1 MQMLYPFRGSI
12 QQYLECVG
20 SIEEANRCR
29 PARCPQ
35 CESKQR
41 LVCHGFYK
49 RTVAEFD
56 WDGVIRVRR
65 YLCKACRR
73 TVSLLPEFVLPYLRF
88 AIVVMAAFLKARLWR
103 GQTLKEAAET
113 SLQTSMPYQRGQQWV
128 RRFRVQAESIS
139 AALAALV
146 RPPLAATGFVE
157 KAIGMLEAAGWIE
170 GHRFLFEQL
179 RQHLLGWPKFLAP
192 SGLAVT
198 IRAAI
203 HHREQAPQS
212 TCIDSESPPA

>member
-12 QQYLECVG
+12 QQYIECGG

-73 TVSLLPEFVLPYLRF
+73 TVSLLPEFALPYLRF

-103 GQTLKEAAET
+103 GQTFKAAAGT
-113 SLQTSMPYQRGQQWV
+113 AQQAGMPYQRGQQWV
-128 RRFRVQAESIS
+128 HRFRVQAASLS
-139 AALAALV
+139 AALAALA
-146 RPPLAATGFVE
+146 RPIAASDFVE
-157 KAIGMLEAAGWIE
+157 KAIRMLEAVGWIE
-170 GHRFLFEQL
+170 AHRFLFEQL

-192 SGLAVT
+192 SGIAVT
-198 IRAAI
+198 IRASI
-203 HHREQAPQS
+203 RHRVQS
-212 TCIDSESPPA
+212 PHNTCIDSDSPPA